1 MQIAT
6 RLFVRNVWLQ
16 AVVMALASLALSE
29 AMWAPA
35 PVTYHALEWAPY
47 DTWMRLRS
55 QPAPDSHL
63 LLVMRDQASEQQFGA
78 GLWDRSLPARL
89 ITGLHDA
96 GAAAI
101 GLDIPLDFPSP
112 PNLGGAVSDALLM
125 EAVTSAGTVS
135 YPAFPTAPIDQDR
148 VDFAVPA
155 QGLTPGRSTLQPL
168 LDLDRIARRAGLFY
182 GNGSDELPALGFS
195 LATTFWQIPLR
206 QVERRSGQVRVQNAR
221 WPGGTTGSLTI
232 PLDRQGR
239 LLLNFAGRQVPTA
252 FPGTTVLE
260 LSRLLDRKDNEALGT
275 LVVCCESAFDSVRA
289 FGRVGGRMM
298 PPCCPW

>member
-16 AVVMALASLALSE
+16 AVVMALASLALTE

-148 VDFAVPA
+148 VGFAVPA

-275 LVVCCESAFDSVRA
+275 LVNGKVVVLLIQPHSQ
-289 FGRVGGRMM
+289 
-298 PPCCPW
+298 P